1 MTKHLYTLPV
11 QWGVAA
17 YGVNLSWWNKL
28 DPAVRDFLQKVMT
41 EVQEKQWALGLEL
54 TEDGIAC
61 NGGDKD
67 KCKIGR
73 VVEARPMTIT
83 RATDADMATLR
94 KSLTDVVLPAWI
106 KRCGAKCGET
116 YNRLVAPIT
125 GVKYEP
131 K

>member
-1 MTKHLYTLPV
+1 MYALPV

-17 YGVNLSWWNKL
+17 YGVNLAWWNKL

-61 NGGDKD
+61 NAGKTDG
-67 KCKIGR
+67 CKIGR
-73 VVEARPMTIT
+73 VVDDRPMTIM

-94 KSLTDVVLPAWI
+94 NRSPAWCCP
-106 KRCGAKCGET
+106 RG
-116 YNRLVAPIT
+116 
-125 GVKYEP
+125 
-131 K
+131 